1 MYERAW
7 VGLWALPSGHNTHY
21 AHYAPLQARG
31 GQTPAGTRPTQ
42 RRRLFSDEETAVLA
56 TLRRV
61 NRDSDEYSET
71 GDSDMIL
78 SPSPTP
84 VPPCHHQ

>member
-1 MYERAW
+1 M
-7 VGLWALPSGHNTHY
+7 G
-21 AHYAPLQARG
+21 
-31 GQTPAGTRPTQ
+31 
-42 RRRLFSDEETAVLA
+42 SDEETAVLA